1 METRMKPTPAVIP
14 AKAGI
19 HAPEKYW
26 IPACAGMTSSIVR
39 LFVALTTAL
48 LLLPAAHADLVFKDD
63 AGQEVRLKAPARRI
77 VTLAPHAAE
86 SLFAAGAG
94 ERLVGTVEYSDYP
107 SEAKKV
113 PRVGGYSRIDLEA
126 VAALKPDLIIAWES
140 GNNLSQVDKL
150 KALGMTVY
158 ISQPN
163 KMENVAD
170 QLERLGQLAGTEAA
184 ANAAATRFRQR
195 LEGLRAANAGKPK
208 IRVFYQ
214 IWKSP
219 LMTIGGPQ
227 IISDAITLCGGENVF
242 GNLKQMAP
250 TVSVEAV
257 LEADPEAIIATGM
270 GDAQPEWLHD
280 WDKWTR
286 LTAVKRGNLF
296 HINPD
301 IMQRHT
307 PRILDGAEKLCAHLD
322 VARSHRPAK

>member
-1 METRMKPTPAVIP
+1 MKN
-14 AKAGI
+14 
-19 HAPEKYW
+19 H
-26 IPACAGMTSSIVR
+26 
-39 LFVALTTAL
+39 LFAL
-48 LLLPAAHADLVFKDD
+48 LTAALASNPASAADLVFKDD
-63 AGQEVRLKAPARRI
+63 TGYEVRLKKAATRI

-86 SLFAAGAG
+86 SLYAAGAG
-94 ERLVGTVEYSDYP
+94 SKLVGTVDYSDYP
-107 SEAKKV
+107 PEAKKV
-113 PRVGGYSRIDLEA
+113 ARVGGYSRIDLEA
-126 VAALKPDLIIAWES
+126 VAALKPDLVLAWQS
-140 GNNLSQVDKL
+140 GNNLTQVDKL
-150 KALGMTVY
+150 RALGLTVY
-158 ISQPN
+158 VSQPN

-170 QLERLGQLAGTEAA
+170 QLIRMGQLAGTETA
-184 ANAAATRFRQR
+184 ANAAAEQFRKR
-195 LEGLRAANAGKPK
+195 LEGLRKANAGKPK

-219 LMTIGGPQ
+219 LMTVGGPQ

-242 GNLKQMAP
+242 GQLPQMAP

-257 LEADPEAIIATGM
+257 LAADPEAIIATGM
-270 GDAQPEWLHD
+270 GDAKPEWLHD

-286 LTAVKRGNLF
+286 MTAVKRDNLF